1 MKGSYRVTPDGA
13 FIVEPRAT
21 VKAVFDRNGGACTL
35 ALYGAVSEDK
45 VLQVF
50 DVLVPV
56 KKRGAKKE
64 DMIECAGGCERDLVY
79 ENVALATGS
88 VGRQTSEP
96 AAIITFS
103 RSACKSAV
111 AEAERIVLNIKR
123 GGPNPA
129 PR

>member
-13 FIVEPRAT
+13 FIVEPGAT
-21 VKAVFDRNGGACTL
+21 VKAVFDHNGGACTL